1 MKIAFI
7 VNEFPSLSQTFVLN
21 QIIGLMDRGHAV
33 DIFAEEVRDDI
44 RIHADVRKYKLLERT
59 SYPLVIPQNIVRRFL
74 NSLPYIY
81 KFITKNPRSIL
92 NSLNIFKYG
101 KKALSLILLYQII
114 PFLEKGPYDIIHCHF
129 GMLGPQVLLVKQ
141 LTASTARL
149 ITSFRG
155 YDASRYMQNRPGVYD
170 ELFREGELFCPVSMS
185 LKKRIVD
192 AGCQEKKIVVLRSGI
207 DCKKFSYFQK
217 NFSDEEPTKIITIGR
232 LVEKK
237 GIQYALESISRLTKS
252 GRNVRYF
259 VVGDGPLRSDLEC
272 LIEDLE
278 IESHVQ
284 LLGWRNQ
291 DKVIQL
297 LQSMDILVAP
307 SITATNGDQEGI
319 PNVVKEAMALGLPV
333 ISTFHSGI
341 PELVEDGV
349 SGFLVK
355 ERDVDSL
362 TNKLAY
368 MVDHPEI
375 WSNMGKAGSECV
387 RKYYDMNELN
397 DQLVELYRKTL
408 NRYYK

>member
-21 QIIGLMDRGHAV
+21 QIVGLIDREHTV
-33 DIFAEEVRDDI
+33 DIFAEEIRDDLS
-44 RIHADVRKYKLLERT
+44 IHEDVRKYKLLERT
-59 SYPLVIPQNIVRRFL
+59 SYPLVIPQNIVRRVL
-74 NSLPYIY
+74 CSLPYIY
-81 KFITKNPRSIL
+81 KFITKKPRSIL

-101 KKALSLILLYQII
+101 KKASSLILLYQII
-114 PFLEKGPYDIIHCHF
+114 PFLEKGPYDIIHCQF
-129 GMLGPQVLLVKQ
+129 GMLGPHALLIKQ
-141 LTASTARL
+141 LTASSARL
-149 ITSFRG
+149 IVSFRG
-155 YDASRYMQNRPGVYD
+155 YDASRYLQKRPGVYD
-170 ELFREGELFCPVSMS
+170 ELFRDGELFCPVSMS

-192 AGCQEKKIVVLRSGI
+192 AGCREEKIVVLRSGI
-207 DCKKFSYFQK
+207 DCKKFSYSQK
-217 NFSDEEPTKIITIGR
+217 NFSDEKPTKIITIGR

-252 GRNVRYF
+252 GRNVSYF

-272 LIEDLE
+272 VIEDLE

-291 DKVIQL
+291 DKIIQL
-297 LQSMDILVAP
+297 LQSMDILIAP

-319 PNVVKEAMALGLPV
+319 PNVVKEAMALELPV

-375 WSNMGKAGSECV
+375 WSNMGKAGSECI

-408 NRYYK
+408 NGYYK